1 MKSNAKFLIL
11 VVFVM
16 LFVSCTEKKKET
28 KKEEISE
35 VKAEETKPV
44 AYPAIT
50 ETNLIVEGDEGKWD
64 EGTVHTFSPVEANK
78 DGYKYWGYYGLDYY
92 NESTSLRKGGLVRS
106 NDLVNWEK
114 YEGNPIIDDNCR
126 WPTVVFKNNTFY
138 MFYSEYRD
146 NKDSQIVMVTSTDG
160 IKFGGKTV
168 VVPYAEGEQNQN
180 PFIYFN
186 DNDSNFYLFYY
197 NGTERA
203 KQDPRWNVAVKKS
216 SDVLKLKDAPSIQ
229 IMSAKET
236 LAAPSVAYYN
246 DKYYMLVEEF
256 DVKEDKWVTNA
267 FVSDNV
273 IDGYERVPNNPI
285 LQDNDACAFQY
296 TFDNKLYAF
305 YSHCLNLEKGIWN
318 LKMIKLK

>member
-1 MKSNAKFLIL
+1 MKLNTKFLIL
-11 VVFVM
+11 IVLVSC
-16 LFVSCTEKKKET
+16 FVSCKKQVKDTEEAESVAKTEVSKE
-28 KKEEISE
+28 I
-35 VKAEETKPV
+35 

-50 ETNLIVEGDEGKWD
+50 ETNLIVEGDKGKWD

-126 WPTVVFKNNTFY
+126 WPTVVFKNNMFY
-138 MFYSEYRD
+138 MFYSEYRN
-146 NKDSQIVMVTSTDG
+146 NKDSQIVMVTSKDG
-160 IKFGGKTV
+160 IKFSDKTV

-180 PFIYFN
+180 PFIYF
-186 DNDSNFYLFYY
+186 DENDSNFYLFYY

-203 KQDPRWNVAVKKS
+203 EKNPSWNIAVKKS
-216 SDVLKLKDAPSIQ
+216 KDVLKLKDQQPTQ
-229 IMSAKET
+229 ILSAKET

-246 DKYYMLVEEF
+246 GKYYMLVEEF

-267 FVSDNV
+267 FVSDYV
-273 IDGYERVPNNPI
+273 IKGYERVPNNPI

-305 YSHCLNLEKGIWN
+305 YSHCLDLQKGIWN